1 VVTKR
6 ERSNTAKLAVF
17 KSVFFPILACGHESC
32 VTTGSAISSTS
43 GRDGIFAK
51 SSRCYTHDKVCSCE
65 IRKALNVEP
74 PVIWIERYLLR
85 WFCHVT
91 RMSQERMPRQVLL
104 ATPTGNRPR
113 GWPSTKW
120 SGYIS
125 YLAWS
130 RRSVNYQRLLLT
142 AARCFGSPLGL
153 LPWKPPREN
162 AGENN
167 WRNEA
172 VRKKTLTHT
181 FLDCIHFYLDWL
193 MSRSVLS
200 SCCFRRIGF
209 RSFCVQMVLLR
220 KMVWECFMYFKIC
233 WYRK

>member
-1 VVTKR
+1 MVTKR

-91 RMSQERMPRQVLL
+91 RIPRKD
-104 ATPTGNRPR
+104 GR
-113 GWPSTKW
+113 GKSCW
-120 SGYIS
+120 
-125 YLAWS
+125 LH
-130 RRSVNYQRLLLT
+130 
-142 AARCFGSPLGL
+142 
-153 LPWKPPREN
+153 PREI
-162 AGENN
+162 GPEVDQVPSGVVTSPTLLGPVVVWTIRDCCWPLRGVSGLPSGCCRENPPEKM
-167 WRNEA
+167 RVKTTEETRLYG
-172 VRKKTLTHT
+172 RKP
-181 FLDCIHFYLDWL
+181 
-193 MSRSVLS
+193 
-200 SCCFRRIGF
+200 
-209 RSFCVQMVLLR
+209 
-220 KMVWECFMYFKIC
+220 
-233 WYRK
+233 